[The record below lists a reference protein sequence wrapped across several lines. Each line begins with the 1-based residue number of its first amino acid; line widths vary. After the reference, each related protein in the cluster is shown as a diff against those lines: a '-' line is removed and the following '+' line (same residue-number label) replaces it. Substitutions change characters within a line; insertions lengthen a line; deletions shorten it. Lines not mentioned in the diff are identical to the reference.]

1 MNKQHIS
8 NLDYDNE
15 LNKRLESRN
24 VPSAPLQPLF
34 DLRPTMTRYTWFQTV
49 DPKIPGQV
57 NYPYDPKEVFN
68 PGQRAPISYFM
79 QNVDKESTLR
89 NQFFALQRSPQK
101 EYVPELNSCL
111 YENDMAYEASLGLGF
126 APTDTTE
133 TRNVSP
139 STKPFYN
146 TVKMDEKK

>member
-1 MNKQHIS
+1 MN
-8 NLDYDNE
+8 NLEYDNE

-24 VPSAPLQPLF
+24 VPSAPLQPLY

-101 EYVPELNSCL
+101 EYVPELNSSL
-111 YENDMAYEASLGLGF
+111 YENAMAYAPEYLGLGF
-126 APTDTTE
+126 APTDACTE
-133 TRNVSP
+133 TNNVVP
-139 STKPFYN
+139 SAKPFYN
-146 TVKMDEKK
+146 TVKMDSRK

>member
-1 MNKQHIS
+1 M

-15 LNKRLESRN
+15 LNTRLQSRN

-49 DPKIPGQV
+49 DPKMPGQV

-101 EYVPELNSCL
+101 DYIPELNSTL
-111 YENDMAYEASLGLGF
+111 YENAMAYRPEYLSLGF
-126 APTDTTE
+126 APTDATE
-133 TRNVSP
+133 TKHVVQPNKV
-139 STKPFYN
+139 FYN
-146 TVKMDEKK
+146 TVKMDLRK